1 MKYNLVNENFKENY
15 GENILKARGINDIN
29 HFMAADGKDIAHP
42 SLLNN
47 IDKGAELFM
56 SVLNSDGR
64 ILIVVDSDCD
74 GYTSAAIIHQYIQKT
89 NPNIHVDYLLHEGKQ
104 HGLEDHIEKL
114 IEDNITYNLIILPDS
129 SSNDAKY
136 HDQLKDIHLPCLVLD
151 HHITDVELSD
161 NAIVIN
167 NQLSENYEN
176 KELTGAGV
184 TWQFCRY
191 LDELNGTNYTDSLID
206 LAALGIIGD
215 MGSMLS
221 IENRAIVNLGIHYP
235 TENSFFMALLDKQAY
250 SITGKVV
257 PSEEDFNAKL
267 NPITIAFYIVPLI
280 NSMVRAGTM
289 EEKERMYRAFVDGEV
304 MVPSNKR
311 GAKGTM
317 EKLCVESARECTNT
331 RTRQNKTKENTVER
345 LESRIFKNDLLENK
359 VLVVELDETDE
370 FPSEL
375 NGLVAMQLSN
385 KYKRPTIV
393 ARVNDEGYLRG
404 SARGLN
410 NSELTSFKNYLD
422 STGLFEYCAGHDNA
436 FGASIK
442 IDSLDTF
449 IEKSNEELKNYDF
462 GQDVYDVNLVRQ
474 AADND
479 IDRIA
484 YDIDKYYK
492 LWGQRCDEPLIY
504 IGNINLTHNDINI
517 CGKNN
522 DTVRFTKFGITY
534 IKFFAKDMIE
544 ELAEFDD
551 IKLEVIGKVNVN
563 CWMGKTSPQIM
574 IESYEIRNG
583 EFEF

>member
-15 GENILKARGINDIN
+15 GENILKARGINDVN
-29 HFMAADGKDIAHP
+29 YFMAADGKDIAHP

-47 IDKGAELFM
+47 IKKGAELFM

-64 ILIVVDSDCD
+64 VLIVVDSDCD

-89 NPNIHVDYLLHEGKQ
+89 NPNTHVDYLLHEGKQ

-136 HDQLKDIHLPCLVLD
+136 HDQLKDIQLPCLVLD

-191 LDELNGTNYTDSLID
+191 LDELNSTNYADSLID

-235 TENSFFMALLDKQAY
+235 TENPFFMALLDKQAY
-250 SITGKVV
+250 SITGKVA
-257 PSEEDFNAKL
+257 PSNADFNAKL

-289 EEKERMYRAFVDGEV
+289 AEKERMYRAFVDGEV

-317 EKLCVESARECTNT
+317 ERLCVESARECTNT
-331 RTRQNKTKENTVER
+331 KTRQNKVKEAAVDR
-345 LESRIFKNDLLENK
+345 LEARIFKNDLLENK
-359 VLVVELDETDE
+359 VLVVELDETDD
-370 FPSEL
+370 FPPEL
-375 NGLVAMQLSN
+375 NGLVSMQLSA

-393 ARVNDEGYLRG
+393 ARVNEEGYLRG

-410 NSELTSFKNYLD
+410 NSELNSFKNYLD
-422 STGLFEYCAGHDNA
+422 STGLFEYCAG
-436 FGASIK
+436 
-442 IDSLDTF
+442 
-449 IEKSNEELKNYDF
+449 
-462 GQDVYDVNLVRQ
+462 
-474 AADND
+474 
-479 IDRIA
+479 
-484 YDIDKYYK
+484 
-492 LWGQRCDEPLIY
+492 
-504 IGNINLTHNDINI
+504 
-517 CGKNN
+517 
-522 DTVRFTKFGITY
+522 
-534 IKFFAKDMIE
+534 
-544 ELAEFDD
+544 
-551 IKLEVIGKVNVN
+551 
-563 CWMGKTSPQIM
+563 
-574 IESYEIRNG
+574 
-583 EFEF
+583 